1 MAGSLVLLFAAAGFG
16 QGTFTFGTTTLPA
29 TIFDSS
35 TNVLDSLGNLV
46 VIDSGAFIS
55 NTTTTASNGQTITAV
70 TRSPRT
76 RITIVRT
83 ASTETAV
90 YNASFQLLGVG
101 QAIYGVFTTVSGT
114 IVTRTL
120 VAIKTTLTLPQSLTG
135 FPSFLITDFPEI
147 RQVAPDSISLVTPP
161 LPPNSPAIRTAEV
174 VTFNGST
181 FVAQIQRS
189 IP

>member
-1 MAGSLVLLFAAAGFG
+1 MATSLVLLFASAGIG
-16 QGTFTFGTTTLPA
+16 QSTLTLPV
-29 TIFDSS
+29 TIFDQS

-55 NTTTTASNGQTITAV
+55 NATITGSNGQTVTTV

-83 ASTETAV
+83 ATTETAV
-90 YNASFQLLGVG
+90 YDASFQLLGVG

-120 VAIKTTLTLPQSLTG
+120 VALKTTLVLPQSLTG
-135 FPSFLITDFPEI
+135 FPSFPITGFPEI
-147 RQVAPDSISLVTPP
+147 RQVSLDSISLATPP
-161 LPPNSPAIRTAEV
+161 LPPNSSAIRTAEV
-174 VTFNGST
+174 VTFNGSS
-181 FVAQIQRS
+181 FMAQIQRS